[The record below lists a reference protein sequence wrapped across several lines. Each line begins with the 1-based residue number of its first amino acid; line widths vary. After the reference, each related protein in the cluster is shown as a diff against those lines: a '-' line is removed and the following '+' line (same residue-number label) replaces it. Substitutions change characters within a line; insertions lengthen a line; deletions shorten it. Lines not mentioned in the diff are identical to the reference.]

1 MKDIVDSRLI
11 GESRYGLFDMVV
23 ASMEQ
28 VEMLVDMTGEE
39 KKHWVLK
46 QLKDILGD
54 ETYDRYKDI
63 LPSMIDFIISIS
75 KNKYFLSLNNIKEKC
90 SCWPLC

>member
-1 MKDIVDSRLI
+1 
-11 GESRYGLFDMVV
+11 MVV

-28 VEMLVDMTGEE
+28 VEQLIDMTGPE

-46 QLKDILGD
+46 QMRDILGD

-63 LPSMIDFIISIS
+63 LPSMIDFIIAIS
-75 KNKYFLSLNNIKEKC
+75 KNKYFLGLNNVKDKC
-90 SCWPLC
+90 TGCFPWC